1 MIKIDKDS
9 LHDLYVKWVDQV
21 SENNDLTIR
30 FESKEIVYAIVKILE
45 KNPSL
50 YQSTKKEQIDRDIR
64 WDL

>member
-21 SENNDLTIR
+21 SENNDLTTH

-50 YQSTKKEQIDRDIR
+50 YQSIKKEQIDRDIR